1 MTVAQTILQQLGGG
15 KFRVM
20 TGAKDFIGSDNAL
33 SFSLPSN
40 FARGGINRVRIVL
53 DTDDTYIMGFHKVR
67 GTKVTDMARETGLY
81 FDMLQSTFTQHT
93 GLDTHL

>member
-1 MTVAQTILQQLGGG
+1 MSVAQTILQQLGGN

-40 FARGGINRVRIVL
+40 FAKGGINRIRVVL
-53 DTDDTYIMGFHKVR
+53 DADDTYVMGFHKVR
-67 GTKVTDMARETGLY
+67 GTSVIDVARESGLY